1 MLNKLRQFLKAQN
14 LIAPGGSVT
23 CALSGGADSVAMTY
37 GLLLLRE
44 ELDISLS
51 AAHFN
56 HHLRGAESDRDED
69 FVREFCKK
77 YEIPLTVGSGNVI
90 PVDRG
95 LESAAR
101 EARYAFFDTLP
112 GLVATAHTADDN
124 AETLLM
130 HLIRGSSLRG
140 LGGIA
145 PRRGKYIRPM
155 LTVTRQEVLNF
166 LEEQNLPHVEDSSN
180 FDLTYARNRLRQ
192 EVVPVLQE
200 LNPAFISTL
209 TANLDHL
216 REDRDL
222 LEGMA
227 QRAIQEARVTEG
239 RVSIPAST
247 LAALDH
253 PIAVRAVKLLL
264 AKVEYYQIS
273 SVHLDQILALAAST
287 SPSASHNL
295 PGDLFVWREYDR
307 LVMSPAANM
316 PAAFSLRLITGPGT
330 FPLDNG
336 WTITVEETLCPD
348 PPEQGEYAWH
358 IAQSTVTYP
367 LILRPR
373 QVGDQLR
380 LPGRRT
386 KTLKKW
392 YIDEKIPRQN
402 REMLPVLAD
411 EAGLLGAAGLGPNYP
426 RLAQPGQPAL
436 YIQLTAKHRPTPDV
450 EETEN
455 EKGPKET

>member
-1 MLNKLRQFLKAQN
+1 M
-14 LIAPGGSVT
+14 
-23 CALSGGADSVAMTY
+23 
-37 GLLLLRE
+37 
-44 ELDISLS
+44 
-51 AAHFN
+51 
-56 HHLRGAESDRDED
+56 
-69 FVREFCKK
+69 
-77 YEIPLTVGSGNVI
+77 
-90 PVDRG
+90 
-95 LESAAR
+95 
-101 EARYAFFDTLP
+101 
-112 GLVATAHTADDN
+112 
-124 AETLLM
+124 
-130 HLIRGSSLRG
+130 
-140 LGGIA
+140 
-145 PRRGKYIRPM
+145 
-155 LTVTRQEVLNF
+155 
-166 LEEQNLPHVEDSSN
+166 
-180 FDLTYARNRLRQ
+180 
-192 EVVPVLQE
+192 
-200 LNPAFISTL
+200 
-209 TANLDHL
+209 
-216 REDRDL
+216 
-222 LEGMA
+222 
-227 QRAIQEARVTEG
+227 
-239 RVSIPAST
+239 
-247 LAALDH
+247 
-253 PIAVRAVKLLL
+253 RAVKLLL

>member
-112 GLVATAHTADDN
+112 GPVSTAHTADDN

-155 LTVTRQEVLNF
+155 LTVTRQEVLAF
-166 LEEQNLPHVEDSSN
+166 LEEQDLPHVEDSSN
-180 FDLTYARNRLRQ
+180 ETDDFLRNRLRHGVMPLLRQ
-192 EVVPVLQE
+192 ENPQIGETLSRTALSLRAEENHLTSLLPCPLTVPAILALDPVQQKRAAAVL
-200 LNPAFISTL
+200 
-209 TANLDHL
+209 L
-216 REDRDL
+216 RENHVPDICEAHVEAVLAAARSEKPSARINLPGGKELVRRYDILTVTTPESIPEPVPLPCPGKISWGDYEISAEFGTVDHSSVSCFSVCPQGPITVRSRQSGDVITLSGGTKPLKKLLIDRK
-222 LEGMA
+222 
-227 QRAIQEARVTEG
+227 
-239 RVSIPAST
+239 IPAS
-247 LAALDH
+247 L
-253 PIAVRAVKLLL
+253 R
-264 AKVEYYQIS
+264 
-273 SVHLDQILALAAST
+273 
-287 SPSASHNL
+287 
-295 PGDLFVWREYDR
+295 DR
-307 LVMSPAANM
+307 
-316 PAAFSLRLITGPGT
+316 I
-330 FPLDNG
+330 
-336 WTITVEETLCPD
+336 
-348 PPEQGEYAWH
+348 
-358 IAQSTVTYP
+358 
-367 LILRPR
+367 
-373 QVGDQLR
+373 
-380 LPGRRT
+380 
-386 KTLKKW
+386 
-392 YIDEKIPRQN
+392 
-402 REMLPVLAD
+402 PVLSDDLGVLAV
-411 EAGLLGAAGLGPNYP
+411 AGIGGSLP
-426 RLAQPGQPAL
+426 RMGGGVVL
-436 YIQLTAKHRPTPDV
+436 RF
-450 EETEN
+450 
-455 EKGPKET
+455 EKKK